1 MIKKILFGL
10 LLLFLFLPILQQA
23 FHLFKTKELSG
34 EFTKAHSE
42 PFSMKAWMDGSYQKT
57 NEKYL
62 NENFG
67 FRSTCVRI
75 NNQLAFNLYQEARA
89 INVIIGKQNYLYGDG
104 YVNAYYGNDFIGQEK
119 VAETVRKLKFV
130 RDTLRKKNIDLMV
143 MIVPGKAL
151 FFPEFLPDEPHYE
164 KKITNYESYKQ
175 QLEKTNIP
183 FLDMCSYLLK
193 LKKTSPYPLY
203 PKTGIHWSLYGAE
216 IAVDS
221 LARFVGKLRDT
232 VLPKVTIPRV
242 RLNKNPEGS
251 DDDVEKGMNLFFQI
265 PKFIMA
271 YPLVDIDFKNTY
283 TPHALIIGD
292 SYVWNIYGS
301 GRAAQIFNHPHFW
314 YYYKD
319 LYKVGMEGTLRN
331 ENVDLKKEIEEQ
343 EVIILLAND
352 ARLVDFSEGFIDDAY
367 DLYANGGKGMQE
379 KKEARAKEIAKR
391 MADIKGDKEWFA
403 NLKKEADEKHVPVDS
418 LVKVNAVYTYDMDHQ
433 KR

>member
-1 MIKKILFGL
+1 
-10 LLLFLFLPILQQA
+10 
-23 FHLFKTKELSG
+23 
-34 EFTKAHSE
+34 
-42 PFSMKAWMDGSYQKT
+42 
-57 NEKYL
+57 
-62 NENFG
+62 
-67 FRSTCVRI
+67 
-75 NNQLAFNLYQEARA
+75 
-89 INVIIGKQNYLYGDG
+89 
-104 YVNAYYGNDFIGQEK
+104 
-119 VAETVRKLKFV
+119 
-130 RDTLRKKNIDLMV
+130 
-143 MIVPGKAL
+143 
-151 FFPEFLPDEPHYE
+151 
-164 KKITNYESYKQ
+164 
-175 QLEKTNIP
+175 
-183 FLDMCSYLLK
+183 MCSYLLN

-242 RLNKNPEGS
+242 RLNKIPEGS

-343 EVIILLAND
+343 EVIILFAND
-352 ARLVDFSEGFIDDAY
+352 ARLVDFGEGFIDDAY
-367 DLYANGGKGMQE
+367 DLYANGGKAMQG
-379 KKEARAKEIAKR
+379 KREARAKEIAKR
-391 MADIKGDKEWFA
+391 MEDIKGDKEWFG
-403 NLKKEADEKHVPVDS
+403 NLQKEADEKHVPVDS
-418 LVKVNAVYTYDMDHQ
+418 LVKVNAIYTYDMAHQ